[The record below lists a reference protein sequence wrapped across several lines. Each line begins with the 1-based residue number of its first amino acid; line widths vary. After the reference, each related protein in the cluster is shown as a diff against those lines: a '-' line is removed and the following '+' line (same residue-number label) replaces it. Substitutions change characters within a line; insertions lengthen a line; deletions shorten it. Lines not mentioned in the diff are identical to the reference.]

1 MHIGSVQ
8 QKQILKNIN
17 KIFDTIT
24 RMKRIV
30 FLVFLI
36 GASTIFL
43 FAQNRS
49 QQGRGR
55 VTLSGTV
62 LDKEDESPIVQAT
75 VQLLSLPDSTMAV
88 GNVTNPNGRFS
99 LSVRPGKYVLKVS
112 YVGYLS
118 YMKQY
123 QLTAS
128 KPTVNVGKIAL
139 ASDAI
144 MLKEAVVV
152 AEAPQVTVS
161 GDTLGYNASAYRTP
175 EGAMLEELVKKIP
188 GAEVDDDGNVKI
200 NGKEVKKLLVD
211 GKEFFGG
218 DVKTGLQNLPVDM
231 VDKINAYDRQSD
243 NARITGIDDGEEET
257 VLDLKVKKGM
267 NQGWVGNIDGGIGTE
282 ERYSASANVNRFA
295 SHGDKSSQLSFI
307 GRLNNVNDQRFG
319 GGGGPRW
326 RRNNG
331 LTASKM
337 AGLNYALETE
347 KLDFGISARY
357 NYRDNDVQS
366 FGQVENFLPSGNSSF
381 TNSKNKSFSS
391 NQNFNGH
398 LRLEWRPDSLTTFF
412 MRGNVSWGDS
422 ESGSTSL
429 SSTYNSD
436 PFAIVSN
443 PYDFLSFNSESNDD
457 LDAVRVN
464 ASNNASLSESN
475 SLSANLN
482 MQLTRKLSDNGRNVT
497 LRLISSYGDNESD
510 RYSNN
515 LIRYY
520 GDNIPTFDEE
530 AIRRYIT
537 TPTNNYNLGAEV
549 SYSEPIADRVYLQFS
564 YRFQYGYSESDNS
577 TFDLNH
583 TGDNGWLQNIVL
595 GTLPNDFSTSWL
607 DKDQSKY
614 AEYKK
619 YNHNARFTFRVNRE
633 KWRLSAGMAFRPQK
647 TELTYKKG
655 NVDTITVRNVFNFSP
670 EVDFRYQPQKQTQ
683 LRFTYRGRSS
693 DPSMENLLD
702 ITDTSDP
709 LNVRKGNPGLK
720 PSFSHNMGLHF
731 NTFNMDAQRGIFS
744 ALNGSFT
751 QNAISNIRQ
760 YEASSGKWTIMPE
773 NINGNW
779 NVWGMFGINT
789 ALKNNKKFTI
799 GSFTNAGFTNNVG
812 YITTGE
818 MKDAQKNTTTNLS
831 LGERVNGTYR
841 NDWLEIGLNG
851 SLNYTFEKD
860 KLNPQNN
867 QEPYTF
873 SYGGNFQIYTPWNMT
888 ISTNMTNQA
897 RRGYSDASMNRNE
910 LIWNA
915 QIAQSF
921 LKGALT
927 LSFEW
932 NDILKE
938 QSNITRSYNANGSS
952 VYTYNG
958 VNSYGMIRAIY
969 RFNIFGSKEAREMM
983 KNRRGPGM
991 GGPMGRGMGR
1001 GPGMGHRRF

>member
-1 MHIGSVQ
+1 
-8 QKQILKNIN
+8 
-17 KIFDTIT
+17 
-24 RMKRIV
+24 MKRIA
-30 FLVFLI
+30 FLVLLI
-36 GASTIFL
+36 GISTAL
-43 FAQNRS
+43 LSAQSRS
-49 QQGRGR
+49 QSRGR

-62 LDKEDESPIVQAT
+62 LDKEDNSPIMQAT

-88 GNVTNPNGRFS
+88 GDVTNNNGRFS

-118 YMKQY
+118 HLKEY

-139 ASDAI
+139 SSDAI
-144 MLKEAVVV
+144 MLKEAVVT

-161 GDTLGYNASAYRTP
+161 GDTLGYNASAYRTS
-175 EGAMLEELVKKIP
+175 EGAALEELVKKLP
-188 GAEVDDDGNVKI
+188 GAEVDDEGNVKI

-218 DVKTGLQNLPVDM
+218 DVKTGLQNLPVNM

-257 VLDLKVKKGM
+257 VLDLTVKKGM
-267 NQGWVGNIDGGIGTE
+267 NQGWMGNLDGGLGTE
-282 ERYSASANVNRFA
+282 KRYSASANVNRFA

-307 GRLNNVNDQRFG
+307 GRANNVGDRRFG
-319 GGGGPRW
+319 GGGGPQW

-331 LTASKM
+331 LTASKEL
-337 AGLNYALETE
+337 GLNYAIET
-347 KLDFGISARY
+347 KKVDFGVSARY

-366 FGQVENFLPSGNSSF
+366 LGQVENFLLGGGNSSF
-381 TNSKNKSFSS
+381 MNSNSASRNK
-391 NQNFNGH
+391 NQNFFGH
-398 LRLEWRPDSLTTFF
+398 LRLEWRPDSMTTFF
-412 MRGNVSWGDS
+412 MRGSMSWGDS
-422 ESGSTSL
+422 ESSSNSL
-429 SSTYNSD
+429 SATYNSD

-443 PYDFLSFNSESNDD
+443 PYQYLDFDSESDED
-457 LDAVRVN
+457 LDKTRVN
-464 ASNNASLSESN
+464 ASNNASLSEGN
-475 SLSANLN
+475 SMSANLN
-482 MQLTRKLSDNGRNVT
+482 MQVTRKLNDSGRNIT
-497 LRLISSYGDNESD
+497 LRGIGSYGDNESD

-515 LIRYY
+515 ITRYY
-520 GDNIPTFDEE
+520 GDGIITTVDT
-530 AIRRYIT
+530 IRRYIT
-537 TPTNNYNLGAEV
+537 TPTNNYNVGAEV

-564 YRFQYGYSESDNS
+564 YRFTYGYNESDNS
-577 TFDLNH
+577 TYDLLNAS
-583 TGDNGWLQNIVL
+583 DRVNFIL
-595 GTLPNDFSTSWL
+595 GRLPNDFSESWI
-607 DKDQSKY
+607 DPEQSKY

-619 YNHNARFTFRVNRE
+619 YNHDARFTFRVNRNT
-633 KWRLSAGMAFRPQK
+633 WRLSAGMAFRPQNTK
-647 TELTYKKG
+647 LSYKKG
-655 NVDTITVRNVFNFSP
+655 EYQVDTTRNVFNFSP

-683 LRFTYRGRSS
+683 LRFNYRGRSS
-693 DPSMENLLD
+693 DPSMENLLP
-702 ITDTSDP
+702 ITDNSNP
-709 LNVRKGNPGLK
+709 LNIRTGNPGLK

-751 QNAISNIRQ
+751 QNAISNIRK
-760 YEASSGKWTIMPE
+760 YNESTGGWTTMPE

-779 NVWGMFGINT
+779 NLWGMFGINT

-799 GSFTNAGFTNNVG
+799 GSFTNAGFNNNVG
-812 YITTGE
+812 YLTTGE
-818 MKDAQKNTTTNLS
+818 MKDAQKNTTTSLS
-831 LGERVNGTYR
+831 LGERLNGTYR
-841 NDWLEIGLNG
+841 NDWLEVGLNG

-873 SYGGNFQIYTPWNMT
+873 SYGGNLQINAPWNMT

-897 RRGYSDASMNRNE
+897 RRGYSDESMNRNE

-915 QIAQSF
+915 QVAQSF

-938 QSNITRSYNANGSS
+938 QSNITRSYTSSGSS

-958 VNSYGMIRAIY
+958 VNSYGMVRVIY

-983 KNRRGPGM
+983 QNRRGMGP

-1001 GPGMGHRRF
+1001 GPGMGPGRRF

>member
-1 MHIGSVQ
+1 
-8 QKQILKNIN
+8 
-17 KIFDTIT
+17 
-24 RMKRIV
+24 MKRIA
-30 FLVFLI
+30 FLVLLI
-36 GASTIFL
+36 GISTAL
-43 FAQNRS
+43 LSAQSRS
-49 QQGRGR
+49 QSRGR
-55 VTLSGTV
+55 VTLSGSV
-62 LDKEDESPIVQAT
+62 LDKEDNSPIMQAT

-88 GNVTNPNGRFS
+88 GDVTNNNGRFS

-118 YMKQY
+118 HLKEY

-139 ASDAI
+139 SSDAI
-144 MLKEAVVV
+144 MLKEAVVT

-161 GDTLGYNASAYRTP
+161 GDTLGYNASAYRTS
-175 EGAMLEELVKKIP
+175 EGAALEELVKKLP
-188 GAEVDDDGNVKI
+188 GAEVDDEGNVKI

-218 DVKTGLQNLPVDM
+218 DVKTGLQNLPVNM

-257 VLDLKVKKGM
+257 VLDLTVKKGM
-267 NQGWVGNIDGGIGTE
+267 NQGWMGNLDGGLGTE
-282 ERYSASANVNRFA
+282 KRYSASANVNRFA

-307 GRLNNVNDQRFG
+307 GRANNVGDRRFG
-319 GGGGPRW
+319 GGGGPQW

-331 LTASKM
+331 LTASKEL
-337 AGLNYALETE
+337 GLNYAIET
-347 KLDFGISARY
+347 KKVDFGVSARY

-366 FGQVENFLPSGNSSF
+366 LGQVENFLLGGGNSSF
-381 TNSKNKSFSS
+381 MNSNSASRNK
-391 NQNFNGH
+391 NQNFFGH
-398 LRLEWRPDSLTTFF
+398 LRLEWRPDSMTTFF
-412 MRGNVSWGDS
+412 MRGSMSWGDS
-422 ESGSTSL
+422 ESTSNSL
-429 SSTYNSD
+429 SATYNSD
-436 PFAIVSN
+436 PFKIVTDPYQYLGFSSN
-443 PYDFLSFNSESNDD
+443 PNIA
-457 LDAVRVN
+457 LDTVRVN
-464 ASNNASLSESN
+464 ASENASLSESN

-482 MQLTRKLSDNGRNVT
+482 MQLTRKLNDKGRNVT
-497 LRLISSYGDNESD
+497 LRGIGSYGDSESE
-510 RYSNN
+510 RYTDN
-515 LIRYY
+515 LTKFY
-520 GDNIPTFDEE
+520 GDGIPTREE
-530 AIRRYIT
+530 PIRRYIH
-537 TPTNNYNLGAEV
+537 TPANNYNIGAEV
-549 SYSEPIADRVYLQFS
+549 SYSEPIADRVYLQLS
-564 YRFQYGYSESDNS
+564 YKFQYGYNESDNS
-577 TFDLNH
+577 TYNMPSDWVLANKLSGKFD
-583 TGDNGWLQNIVL
+583 
-595 GTLPNDFSTSWL
+595 NDKEL
-607 DKDQSKY
+607 DENQSKY

-619 YNHNARFTFRVNRE
+619 YNHDARVTFRVNRE
-633 KWRLSAGMAFRPQK
+633 TWRLSAGMAFRPQNTK
-647 TELTYKKG
+647 LTYKHLG
-655 NVDTITVRNVFNFSP
+655 VDTITTRSVFNFSP

-702 ITDTSDP
+702 ITDDSDP
-709 LNVRKGNPGLK
+709 LNIRKGNPGLK

-751 QNAISNIRQ
+751 QNAISNKRQ
-760 YEASSGKWTIMPE
+760 YDVNSGVWTTKPE

-779 NVWGMFGINT
+779 NLWGMFGINT

-799 GSFTNAGFTNNVG
+799 GSFTNAGFNNNVG
-812 YITTGE
+812 YVTIGQ
-818 MKDAQKNTTTNLS
+818 DIDAAQKNTTTSLS
-831 LGERVNGTYR
+831 LGERLNGTYR
-841 NDWLEIGLNG
+841 NDWLEVGLNG

-873 SYGGNFQIYTPWNMT
+873 SYGGNLQFNTPWNMT

-983 KNRRGPGM
+983 KNRRGMGGPGM

-1001 GPGMGHRRF
+1001 GPGMGPRRF

>member
-1 MHIGSVQ
+1 
-8 QKQILKNIN
+8 
-17 KIFDTIT
+17 
-24 RMKRIV
+24 MKRIA
-30 FLVFLI
+30 FLVLLI
-36 GASTIFL
+36 GISTAL
-43 FAQNRS
+43 LSAQSRS
-49 QQGRGR
+49 QSRGR
-55 VTLSGTV
+55 VTLSGSV
-62 LDKEDESPIVQAT
+62 LDKEDNSPIMQAT

-88 GNVTNPNGRFS
+88 GDVTNNNGRFS

-118 YMKQY
+118 HLKEY

-139 ASDAI
+139 SSDAI
-144 MLKEAVVV
+144 MLKEAVVT

-161 GDTLGYNASAYRTP
+161 GDTLGYNASAYRTS
-175 EGAMLEELVKKIP
+175 EGAALEELVKKLP
-188 GAEVDDDGNVKI
+188 GAEVDDEGNVKI

-218 DVKTGLQNLPVDM
+218 DVKTGLQNLPVNM

-257 VLDLKVKKGM
+257 VLDLTVKKGM
-267 NQGWVGNIDGGIGTE
+267 NQGWMGNLDGGLGTE
-282 ERYSASANVNRFA
+282 KRYSASANVNRFA

-307 GRLNNVNDQRFG
+307 GRANNVGDRRFG
-319 GGGGPRW
+319 GGGGPQW

-331 LTASKM
+331 LTASKEL
-337 AGLNYALETE
+337 GLNYAIET
-347 KLDFGISARY
+347 KKVDFGVSARY

-366 FGQVENFLPSGNSSF
+366 LGQVENFLLGGGNSSF
-381 TNSKNKSFSS
+381 MNSNSASRNK
-391 NQNFNGH
+391 NQNFFGH
-398 LRLEWRPDSLTTFF
+398 LRLEWRPDSMTTFF
-412 MRGNVSWGDS
+412 MRGSMSWGDS
-422 ESGSTSL
+422 ESGSNSL
-429 SSTYNSD
+429 SATYNSD

-443 PYDFLSFNSESNDD
+443 PYQYLDFDSESDED
-457 LDAVRVN
+457 LDKTRVN
-464 ASNNASLSESN
+464 ASNNASLSEGN
-475 SLSANLN
+475 SMSANLN
-482 MQLTRKLSDNGRNVT
+482 MQVTRKLNDSGRNIT
-497 LRLISSYGDNESD
+497 LRGIGSYGDNESD

-515 LIRYY
+515 ITRYY
-520 GDNIPTFDEE
+520 GDGIITTVDT
-530 AIRRYIT
+530 IRRYIT
-537 TPTNNYNLGAEV
+537 TPTNNYNVGAEV

-564 YRFQYGYSESDNS
+564 YRFTYGYNESDNS
-577 TFDLNH
+577 TYDLLNAS
-583 TGDNGWLQNIVL
+583 DRVNFIL
-595 GTLPNDFSTSWL
+595 GRLPNDFSESWI
-607 DKDQSKY
+607 DPEQSKY

-619 YNHNARFTFRVNRE
+619 YNHDARFTFRVNRNT
-633 KWRLSAGMAFRPQK
+633 WRLSAGMAFRPQNTK
-647 TELTYKKG
+647 LSYKKG
-655 NVDTITVRNVFNFSP
+655 EYEVDTTRNVFNFSP

-693 DPSMENLLD
+693 DPSMENLLP
-702 ITDTSDP
+702 ITDNSDP
-709 LNVRKGNPGLK
+709 LNIRTGNPGLK

-751 QNAISNIRQ
+751 QNAISNIRK
-760 YEASSGKWTIMPE
+760 YNESTGGWTTMPE

-779 NVWGMFGINT
+779 NLWGMFGINT

-799 GSFTNAGFTNNVG
+799 GSFTNAGFNNNVG
-812 YITTGE
+812 YLTTGE
-818 MKDAQKNTTTNLS
+818 MKDAQKNTTTSLS
-831 LGERVNGTYR
+831 LGERLNGTYR
-841 NDWLEIGLNG
+841 NDWLEVGLNG

-873 SYGGNFQIYTPWNMT
+873 SYGGNLQFNTPWNMT

-897 RRGYSDASMNRNE
+897 RRGYSDESMNRNE

-915 QIAQSF
+915 QVAQSF

-938 QSNITRSYNANGSS
+938 QSNITRSYTSSGSS

-958 VNSYGMIRAIY
+958 VNSYGMVRVIY

-983 KNRRGPGM
+983 QNRRGMGP

-1001 GPGMGHRRF
+1001 GPGMGPGRQF

>member
-8 QKQILKNIN
+8 QKQILKNRN

-62 LDKEDESPIVQAT
+62 LDKEDESPIMQAT

-366 FGQVENFLPSGNSSF
+366 LGQIENKFSNSSKISYD
-381 TNSKNKSFSS
+381 NSNNASRSK

-412 MRGNVSWGDS
+412 MRGNVSSGDS
-422 ESGSTSL
+422 ESASNTL
-429 SSTYNSD
+429 SATYNSD
-436 PFAIVSN
+436 PFAIVEN
-443 PYDFLSFNSESNDD
+443 PYQYLDWNSEPNEK

-464 ASNNASLSESN
+464 ELHSGSLSESN

-482 MQLTRKLSDNGRNVT
+482 MQLTRKLNDKGRNVT
-497 LRLISSYGDNESD
+497 LRAIGSYGDNESE
-510 RYSNN
+510 RFSHN
-515 LIRYY
+515 LTRYY
-520 GDNIPTFDEE
+520 GDGVITVQDT
-530 AIRRYIT
+530 IRRYIH

-564 YRFQYGYSESDNS
+564 YRFQYGYNESDNS
-577 TFDLNH
+577 TYNMPF
-583 TGDNGWLQNIVL
+583 GWMLED
-595 GTLPNDFSTSWL
+595 GLPGQFSQHMSEWI
-607 DKDQSKY
+607 DPEQSKY

-619 YNHNARFTFRVNRE
+619 YNHDARFTFRVNRE

-655 NVDTITVRNVFNFSP
+655 DVDTVTVRDVFNFSP

-683 LRFTYRGRSS
+683 LRFSYRGRSS
-693 DPSMENLLD
+693 DPSMENLLP
-702 ITDTSDP
+702 ITDNSNP
-709 LNVRKGNPGLK
+709 LNIRVGNPGLK
-720 PSFSHNMGLHF
+720 PSFSHYMNMHF

-751 QNAISNIRQ
+751 QNAISNIRK
-760 YEASSGKWTIMPE
+760 YDEKTGAWTTMPE

-779 NVWGMFGINT
+779 NVFGMFGINT

-799 GSFTNAGFTNNVG
+799 GSFSNASYNNSVG
-812 YITTGE
+812 YITDNE
-818 MKDAQKNTTTNLS
+818 LKDAKKNTFTTLS
-831 LGERVNGTYR
+831 LGERLNVTYR
-841 NDWLEIGLNG
+841 NDWLEVGLNG
-851 SLNYTFEKD
+851 SLQYTFEKD
-860 KLNPQNN
+860 KLNSDNN
-867 QEPYTF
+867 QEPYNF
-873 SYGGNFQIYTPWNMT
+873 SYGGNLQFYTPWKMT

-897 RRGYSDASMNRNE
+897 RRGYSDPSMNRNE

-927 LSFEW
+927 LSLEW

-938 QSNITRSYNANGSS
+938 QSNITRSSTPSGNS

>member
-1 MHIGSVQ
+1 
-8 QKQILKNIN
+8 
-17 KIFDTIT
+17 
-24 RMKRIV
+24 MKRLLFFV
-30 FLVFLI
+30 LLI
-36 GASTIFL
+36 GFSTTL
-43 FAQNRS
+43 LLAQNRG
-49 QQGRGR
+49 QGRAR
-55 VTLSGTV
+55 VTVSGSV
-62 LDKEDESPIVQAT
+62 LDKEDNSPIMQAT

-88 GNVTNPNGRFS
+88 GNVTNTNGYFS
-99 LSVRPGKYVLKVS
+99 LSTRPGKYVLKVS
-112 YVGYLS
+112 FVGYLS
-118 YMKQY
+118 YMKEL
-123 QLTAS
+123 QLTPS
-128 KPTVNVGKIAL
+128 KPTLNVGKISL

-144 MLKEAVVV
+144 MLSEAVVV

-231 VDKINAYDRQSD
+231 VEKINAYDRQSD

-282 ERYSASANVNRFA
+282 DRYSASANVNRFA
-295 SHGDKSSQLSFI
+295 SNADKSSQLSFI

-331 LTASKM
+331 LTVSKM
-337 AGLNYALETE
+337 AGLNYAMES
-347 KLDFGISARY
+347 KKFDFGASLRY
-357 NYRDNDVQS
+357 NYKDNDVQS
-366 FGQVENFLPSGNSSF
+366 LGQVEKFLLGGTNSSF
-381 TNSKNKSFSS
+381 MTSKNASRNKS
-391 NQNFNGH
+391 QDFNGH
-398 LRLEWRPDSLTTFF
+398 FRLEWRPDSLTTFF
-412 MRGNVSWGDS
+412 MRGNVSWGDTEGRS
-422 ESGSTSL
+422 NTL
-429 SSTYNSD
+429 SATYNSD
-436 PFAIVSN
+436 PFAIVAN
-443 PYDFLSFNSESNDD
+443 PYQYLGFDSEANWA
-457 LDAVRVN
+457 LDTVRVN
-464 ASNNASLSESN
+464 ASNSGSLSESN

-482 MQLTRKLSDNGRNVT
+482 MQLTRKLNDKGRNIT
-497 LRLISSYGDNESD
+497 LRALGGYGDNESE
-510 RYSNN
+510 RFSNN
-515 LIRYY
+515 MTRYY
-520 GDNIPTFDEE
+520 GDGIVTVQDT
-530 AIRRYIT
+530 IRRYIH
-537 TPTNNYNLGAEV
+537 TPTNNYNVGAEV

-564 YRFQYGYSESDNS
+564 YRFQYTYNESDNS
-577 TFDLNH
+577 TYNLPF
-583 TGDNGWLQNIVL
+583 GWVL
-595 GTLPNDFSTSWL
+595 SDGLPGQFSQHQSEWL
-607 DKDQSKY
+607 DPEQSKY

-619 YNHNARFTFRVNRE
+619 YSHTARFTFRVNRE
-633 KWRLSAGMAFRPQK
+633 TWRLSAGMAFRPQHTK
-647 TELTYKKG
+647 MEYVKG
-655 NVDTITVRNVFNFSP
+655 TTDTIASRNVFNFSP

-693 DPSMENLLD
+693 DPSMENLLP
-702 ITDTSDP
+702 ITDNSDP
-709 LNVRKGNPGLK
+709 LNIRTGNPGLK

-751 QNAISNIRQ
+751 QNAISNIRK
-760 YEASSGKWTIMPE
+760 YNETTGGWTTMPE

-799 GSFTNAGFTNNVG
+799 GSFTNAGFDNNVG
-812 YITTGE
+812 YITAGE
-818 MKDAQKNTTTNLS
+818 IKDAQKSTTTKLS
-831 LGERVNGTYR
+831 LGERLNATYR
-841 NDWLEIGLNG
+841 NDWLEVGMNG

-860 KLNPQNN
+860 KLNSKNN

-873 SYGGNFQIYTPWNMT
+873 SYGGNLQFYTPWKMT

-915 QIAQSF
+915 QVAQSF

-927 LSFEW
+927 VSFEW

-938 QSNITRSYNANGSS
+938 QSNITRSYNTDGSS

-983 KNRRGPGM
+983 QNRRGMGPGM
-991 GGPMGRGMGR
+991 GGGPMGRGMGR
-1001 GPGMGHRRF
+1001 GPGMGGGRRF

>member
-1 MHIGSVQ
+1 
-8 QKQILKNIN
+8 
-17 KIFDTIT
+17 
-24 RMKRIV
+24 MKRIA
-30 FLVFLI
+30 FLVLLI
-36 GASTIFL
+36 GISTAL
-43 FAQNRS
+43 LSAQSRS
-49 QQGRGR
+49 QSRGR

-62 LDKEDESPIVQAT
+62 LDKEDNSPIMQAT

-88 GNVTNPNGRFS
+88 GDVTNNNGRFS

-118 YMKQY
+118 HLKEY

-139 ASDAI
+139 SSDAI
-144 MLKEAVVV
+144 MLKEAVVT

-161 GDTLGYNASAYRTP
+161 GDTLGYNASAYRTS
-175 EGAMLEELVKKIP
+175 EGAALEELVKKLP
-188 GAEVDDDGNVKI
+188 GAEVDDEGNVKI

-218 DVKTGLQNLPVDM
+218 DVKTGLQNLPVNM

-257 VLDLKVKKGM
+257 VLDLTVKKGM
-267 NQGWVGNIDGGIGTE
+267 NQGWMGNLDGGLGTE
-282 ERYSASANVNRFA
+282 KRYSASANVNRFA

-307 GRLNNVNDQRFG
+307 GRANNVGDRRFG
-319 GGGGPRW
+319 GGGGPQW

-331 LTASKM
+331 LTASKEL
-337 AGLNYALETE
+337 GLNYAIET
-347 KLDFGISARY
+347 KKVDFGVSARY

-366 FGQVENFLPSGNSSF
+366 LGQVENFLLGGGNSSF
-381 TNSKNKSFSS
+381 MNSNSASRNK
-391 NQNFNGH
+391 NQNFFGH
-398 LRLEWRPDSLTTFF
+398 LRLEWRPDSMTTFF
-412 MRGNVSWGDS
+412 MRGSMSWGDS
-422 ESGSTSL
+422 ESSSNSL
-429 SSTYNSD
+429 SATYNSD

-443 PYDFLSFNSESNDD
+443 PYQYLDFDSESDED
-457 LDAVRVN
+457 LDKTRVN
-464 ASNNASLSESN
+464 ASNNASLSEGN
-475 SLSANLN
+475 SMSANLN
-482 MQLTRKLSDNGRNVT
+482 MQVTRKLNDSGRNIT
-497 LRLISSYGDNESD
+497 LRGIGSYGDNESD

-515 LIRYY
+515 ITRYY
-520 GDNIPTFDEE
+520 GDGIITTVDT
-530 AIRRYIT
+530 IRRYIT
-537 TPTNNYNLGAEV
+537 TPTNNYNVGAEV

-564 YRFQYGYSESDNS
+564 YRFTYGYNESDNS
-577 TFDLNH
+577 TYDLLNAS
-583 TGDNGWLQNIVL
+583 DRVNFIL
-595 GTLPNDFSTSWL
+595 GRLPNDFSESWI
-607 DKDQSKY
+607 DPEQSKY

-619 YNHNARFTFRVNRE
+619 YNHDARFTFRVNRDT
-633 KWRLSAGMAFRPQK
+633 WRLSAGMAFRPQNTK
-647 TELTYKKG
+647 LSYKKG
-655 NVDTITVRNVFNFSP
+655 EYQVDTTRNVFNFSP

-683 LRFTYRGRSS
+683 LRFNYRGRSS
-693 DPSMENLLD
+693 DPSMENLLP
-702 ITDTSDP
+702 ITDNSNP
-709 LNVRKGNPGLK
+709 LNIRTGNPGLK

-751 QNAISNIRQ
+751 QNAISNIRK
-760 YEASSGKWTIMPE
+760 YNESTGGWTTMPE

-779 NVWGMFGINT
+779 NLWGMFGINT

-799 GSFTNAGFTNNVG
+799 GSFTNAGFNNNVG
-812 YITTGE
+812 YLTTGE
-818 MKDAQKNTTTNLS
+818 MKDAQKNTTTSLS
-831 LGERVNGTYR
+831 LGERLNGTYR
-841 NDWLEIGLNG
+841 NDWLEVGLNG

-873 SYGGNFQIYTPWNMT
+873 SYGGNLQFNTPWNMT

-897 RRGYSDASMNRNE
+897 RRGYSDESMNRNE

-915 QIAQSF
+915 QVAQSF

-938 QSNITRSYNANGSS
+938 QSNITRSYTSSGSS

-958 VNSYGMIRAIY
+958 VNSYGMVRVIY

-983 KNRRGPGM
+983 QNRRGMGP

-1001 GPGMGHRRF
+1001 GPGMGPGGRF

>member
-1 MHIGSVQ
+1 
-8 QKQILKNIN
+8 
-17 KIFDTIT
+17 
-24 RMKRIV
+24 MKRIA
-30 FLVFLI
+30 FLVLLLI
-36 GASTIFL
+36 GISTTL
-43 FAQNRS
+43 SFAQS
-49 QQGRGR
+49 QGR
-55 VTLSGTV
+55 VTVTGTV
-62 LDKEDESPIVQAT
+62 LDKEDDSPVMQAT
-75 VQLLSLPDSTMAV
+75 VQLLSLPDSTMAA
-88 GNVTNPNGRFS
+88 GNVTNNNGRFS
-99 LSVRPGKYVLKVS
+99 LQVRPGKYVLKVS

-118 YMKQY
+118 YLKQY

-144 MLKEAVVV
+144 MLKEAVVT

-161 GDTLGYNASAYRTP
+161 GDTLGYNTSAYRTP

-231 VDKINAYDRQSD
+231 VEKINSYDRQSD

-267 NQGWVGNIDGGIGTE
+267 NQGWVGNLDGGIGTE
-282 ERYSASANVNRFA
+282 DRYSASANVNRFS
-295 SHGDKSSQLSFI
+295 SHGDNSSQFSMI
-307 GRLNNVNDQRFG
+307 GRINNVNDQRFG

-331 LTASKM
+331 LTTSKEL
-337 AGLNYALETE
+337 GFNYAMESKKVE
-347 KLDFGISARY
+347 FGASVRY
-357 NYRDNDVQS
+357 NYRDNDVLS
-366 FGQVENFLPSGNSSF
+366 LGQVENILLNTS
-381 TNSKNKSFSS
+381 NKSYVNSNNAS
-391 NQNFNGH
+391 RNKNQNFFGH
-398 LRLEWRPDSLTTFF
+398 LRLEWRPDSMTTFF
-412 MRGNVSWGDS
+412 MRGGMSWGDTDS
-422 ESGSTSL
+422 RSNAL
-429 SSTYNSD
+429 SATYNAD
-436 PFAIVSN
+436 PFAIVTN
-443 PYDFLSFNSESNDD
+443 PYLYLGFDGESDED

-464 ASNNASLSESN
+464 ASNSGSLSESN

-482 MQLTRKLSDNGRNVT
+482 MQLTRKLNDEGRNIT
-497 LRLISSYGDNESD
+497 LRALGSYGDNESE
-510 RYSNN
+510 RFSNN
-515 LIRYY
+515 MTRYY
-520 GDNIPTFDEE
+520 ADGMITEE
-530 AIRRYIT
+530 DTIRRYIH
-537 TPTNNYNLGAEV
+537 TPTNNYNVGAEV

-577 TFDLNH
+577 TYNLPF
-583 TGDNGWLQNIVL
+583 GWVL
-595 GTLPNDFSTSWL
+595 SDGLPGQFSQHQSEWL
-607 DKDQSKY
+607 DPEQSKY

-619 YNHNARFTFRVNRE
+619 YNHDARFTFRVNRE
-633 KWRLSAGMAFRPQK
+633 TWRLSAGMAFRPQNTK
-647 TELTYKKG
+647 LSYKKG
-655 NVDTITVRNVFNFSP
+655 EYAVDTTRNVFNFSP

-693 DPSMENLLD
+693 DPSMENLMP
-702 ITDTSDP
+702 ITDNSNP
-709 LNVRKGNPGLK
+709 LNIRTGNPGLK

-751 QNAISNIRQ
+751 QNAISNIRK
-760 YEASSGKWTIMPE
+760 YNESTGGWTTMPE

-779 NVWGMFGINT
+779 NLWGMFGINT
-789 ALKNNKKFTI
+789 ALKSNKKFTV
-799 GSFTNAGFTNNVG
+799 GSFTNAGFNNHVG
-812 YITTGE
+812 YLTVGE
-818 MKDAQKNTTTNLS
+818 MKDAKKNTTTSLS
-831 LGERVNGTYR
+831 LGERINGTYR
-841 NDWLEIGLNG
+841 NNWLEIGLNG

-860 KLNPQNN
+860 KLNPENN
-867 QEPYTF
+867 QEPYMF
-873 SYGGNFQIYTPWNMT
+873 SYGGNLQFYTPWNMT

-897 RRGYSDASMNRNE
+897 RRGYSDTSMNRNE

-915 QIAQSF
+915 QVAQSF

-938 QSNITRSYNANGSS
+938 QSNITSSYSS
-952 VYTYNG
+952 TGKTVYTYNG
-958 VNSYGMIRAIY
+958 INSYGMIRVIY

-983 KNRRGPGM
+983 QNRRGMGGPGM
-991 GGPMGRGMGR
+991 GGPMGRGMGG
-1001 GPGMGHRRF
+1001 GPGMGHGRRF